1 MKRQSPP
8 AIRNRGSL
16 LTYEDHGVE
25 RCLGY
30 LFEFRGHG
38 LYEPTFGKLDVG
50 ADEAR
55 THNQLLSQAEIKGL
69 DENCAVGLGGRFY
82 TRKAERQ
89 TIVVTWLGEV
99 VSQDVQIR
107 GQVLAFR
114 RQAMTFR
121 GRLRRNEDAFGFK
134 RIQ

>member
-1 MKRQSPP
+1 MKRSPP

-16 LTYEDHGVE
+16 LTYRDKDDE
-25 RCLGY
+25 RCFGY
-30 LFEFRGHG
+30 LFEFPGRGI
-38 LYEPTFGKLDVG
+38 YEPTFGRLDVSS
-50 ADEAR
+50 DEAR

-69 DENCAVGLGGRFY
+69 DENCAVGVGGRFY

-107 GQVLAFR
+107 GQVVTFR
-114 RQAMTFR
+114 RRGMTFR
-121 GRLRRNEDAFGFK
+121 GRLRQHDDTFAFK
-134 RIQ
+134 RIH